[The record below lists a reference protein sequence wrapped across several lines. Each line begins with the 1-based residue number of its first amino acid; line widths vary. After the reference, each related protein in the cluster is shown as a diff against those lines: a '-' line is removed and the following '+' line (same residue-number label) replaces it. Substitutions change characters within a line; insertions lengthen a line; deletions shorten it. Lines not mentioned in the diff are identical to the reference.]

1 MSKRRPAVRRTGMKN
16 NNELLRGTGVA
27 IGLALAVNL
36 VVFLAGTA
44 GAPIRVVTGW
54 APDGTDL
61 RYADVV
67 VATLVLLALGTGVL
81 WLLQRWRADALR
93 IWTGLVV
100 AFTLL
105 SIPPVLRL
113 DIDAGSMLTLS
124 VMHLVVGAAALLGQR
139 GARAGARRSVPA
151 LSA

>member
-1 MSKRRPAVRRTGMKN
+1 MKDN
-16 NNELLRGTGVA
+16 TELLRGTGVA

-36 VVFLAGTA
+36 VVFLVGTA
-44 GAPIRVVTGW
+44 GAPVRVITGW

-67 VATLVLLALGTGVL
+67 VATVGLLALGTGVL

-93 IWTGLVV
+93 VWSWLVV

-113 DIDAGSMLTLS
+113 DIDTGSKLTLS
-124 VMHLVVGAAALLGQR
+124 LMHLVVGAAALVGQR
-139 GARAGARRSVPA
+139 GARAGARRSAPA

>member
-1 MSKRRPAVRRTGMKN
+1 MNDNT
-16 NNELLRGTGVA
+16 ELLRGTGVA

-44 GAPIRVVTGW
+44 GAPIRVITGW

-67 VATLVLLALGTGVL
+67 VATVVLLAIGTGVL
-81 WLLQRWRADALR
+81 WLLQRWRDDGFRL
-93 IWTGLVV
+93 WVVLVV

-113 DIDAGSMLTLS
+113 DVDAGSKLTLA